1 MGVINMKNIVIVI
14 LILLCSI
21 SVSNAQTQSIISI
34 DEINMEKDSTG
45 VVPIEI
51 EVMDESGLGAATIE
65 LSYDP
70 EVIQI
75 LKFSYSDFDSLTY
88 NINSKIGLVNIVTYQ
103 AGLNGIGPGT
113 ITFGKVELKAIGAKG
128 SKSLLSID
136 IITLKNNTGF
146 SIPYNIVDGSV
157 NINGDFQSGE
167 ITHSGII
174 TDSNSSDV
182 PPNWGE
188 VIAETATE
196 PPEFVTNNT
205 DQTTDS
211 KKSEDVQEN
220 ETKSTPA
227 FSFLLSTFFILFLTI
242 VLKRRYQGDM

>member
-1 MGVINMKNIVIVI
+1 MKNIVIVI
-14 LILLCSI
+14 LIVLCSI
-21 SVSNAQTQSIISI
+21 SVTNAQTQSTISI

-88 NINSKIGLVNIVTYQ
+88 NIDSELGLVNIVTYQ
-103 AGLNGIGPGT
+103 TGLNGIGPGT
-113 ITFGKVELKAIGAKG
+113 ITIGKVELKAIGAKG
-128 SKSLLSID
+128 SKSPLSID
-136 IITLKNNTGF
+136 IITFKNNTGV
-146 SIPYNIVDGSV
+146 SIPYNVADGS
-157 NINGDFQSGE
+157 
-167 ITHSGII
+167 HSGMI

-188 VIAETATE
+188 VIADTATE
-196 PPEFVTNNT
+196 PPEFVTNNI

-211 KKSEDVQEN
+211 NKSEDVQEN

-227 FSFLLSTFFILFLTI
+227 FSFLLSTFFILLLTI

>member
-1 MGVINMKNIVIVI
+1 MKKIVIVI
-14 LILLCSI
+14 LIVLCSI

-34 DEINMEKDSTG
+34 DEINMEKESTG
-45 VVPIEI
+45 VIPIDI
-51 EVMDESGLGAATIE
+51 EVLDESGLGAATIE

-88 NINSKIGLVNIVTYQ
+88 NIDCKIGLVNIVTYQ
-103 AGLNGIGPGT
+103 TGLNGIGPGT
-113 ITFGKVELKAIGAKG
+113 ITFGEVELKAIGVKG
-128 SKSLLSID
+128 SKSPLSID
-136 IITLKNNTGF
+136 IITFKNNTGV
-146 SIPYNIVDGSV
+146 SIPCNVIDGSV
-157 NINGDFQSGE
+157 SINGDFQSGD
-167 ITHSGII
+167 ITHSKIV
-174 TDSNSSDV
+174 TDSNSFDV

-205 DQTTDS
+205 DQTMDS
-211 KKSEDVQEN
+211 IKPADVQEDI
-220 ETKSTPA
+220 TKSTPG
-227 FSFLLSTFFILFLTI
+227 FSFLLSTFFILLLTI

>member
-1 MGVINMKNIVIVI
+1 MKNIVIII
-14 LILLCSI
+14 LIVLCSI

-75 LKFSYSDFDSLTY
+75 LKFSYSEFDSLTY
-88 NINSKIGLVNIVTYQ
+88 NIDSKIGIVNIVTYQ
-103 AGLNGIGPGT
+103 TGLNGIGPGT
-113 ITFGKVELKAIGAKG
+113 ITFGKVELKAIGERG
-128 SKSLLSID
+128 SKSPLSID
-136 IITLKNNTGF
+136 IITLKNNTGV
-146 SIPYNIVDGSV
+146 SIPYNVVDGSV
-157 NINGDFQSGE
+157 SINEDFQSGD
-167 ITHSGII
+167 ITHSEIV

-182 PPNWGE
+182 PSNWGE
-188 VIAETATE
+188 VIAETAIK

-211 KKSEDVQEN
+211 KKPEDIQED

-227 FSFLLSTFFILFLTI
+227 FSFLLSTFFILLLSI
-242 VLKRRYQGDM
+242 MLKRRYQGEM

>member
-1 MGVINMKNIVIVI
+1 MKNIVIVI
-14 LILLCSI
+14 LIVLCSI

-34 DEINMEKDSTG
+34 NEINMDEDSTG

-51 EVMDESGLGAATIE
+51 EVMDASGLGAATIE

-88 NINSKIGLVNIVTYQ
+88 NIDSEIGLVNIVTYQ
-103 AGLNGIGPGT
+103 TGLNGIGPGT
-113 ITFGKVELKAIGAKG
+113 ITFGEVELKANGAKG
-128 SKSLLSID
+128 SKSPLSID
-136 IITLKNNTGF
+136 IITFKNNTGV
-146 SIPYNIVDGSV
+146 SIPYNVADGSV
-157 NINGDFQSGE
+157 NINGVFQSGD

-174 TDSNSSDV
+174 TVSNSSDV

-196 PPEFVTNNT
+196 PPKFVTNST
-205 DQTTDS
+205 DQTMDS
-211 KKSEDVQEN
+211 IKPADVQEDM
-220 ETKSTPA
+220 TKSTPG
-227 FSFLLSTFFILFLTI
+227 FSFLLSTFFILMLTI
-242 VLKRRYQGDM
+242 VLKRRYQGEM